1 MINMIKALTA
11 SPEVGKIYDGVVK
24 GIKEF
29 GAFVEIMPGKEGLLH
44 ISEIDV
50 KRVENVADVL
60 KMGDKIQVKL
70 LGVDDKGKLKLSRRA
85 LLRKEGDEDV
95 KEERPKRRE
104 GGHSRPPNR
113 KPRDN

>member
-1 MINMIKALTA
+1 MIKALTA
-11 SPEVGKIYDGVVK
+11 TPEIGAIYDGTVK

-50 KRVENVADVL
+50 KRVEKVADVL

-70 LGVDDKGKLKLSRRA
+70 LGIDDSGKLKLSRRA
-85 LLRKEGDEDV
+85 LLRKEGDTDE
-95 KEERPKRRE
+95 KAGHKRRE
-104 GGHSRPPNR
+104 GQSSRPPHR
-113 KPRDN
+113 KPRENK